1 MQSNVRIEHTG
12 EEVMESVNVLGAME
26 PVFNMTRPTKT
37 NAYINTTKKLR
48 RYMADYT
55 NTKNIPGGVK
65 SGWYAIVTKVTGKV
79 WLSKTKNLQTTLN
92 RYRTTTYIPMELKSL
107 VDEGFAIFLTSKD
120 IDIDQLRFEL
130 DESNCLLQSSVG
142 NKSTVRLC
150 AVVHPT
156 GYYYL
161 TNVQVD
167 TFNPKVIVNRF
178 VNRVLDL
185 KHSSGQKSN
194 DKLHEFV
201 SVNAG
206 DLLREKGFE
215 VCELGDFKTTEE
227 VIKVV
232 DNYHSK
238 QADKICLNHV
248 FNNH

>member
-1 MQSNVRIEHTG
+1 
-12 EEVMESVNVLGAME
+12 
-26 PVFNMTRPTKT
+26 MTK
-37 NAYINTTKKLR
+37 IKHKL
-48 RYMADYT
+48 
-55 NTKNIPGGVK
+55 
-65 SGWYAIVTKVTGKV
+65 S
-79 WLSKTKNLQTTLN
+79 LTLN
-92 RYRTTTYIPMELKSL
+92 WLIPHDLQSPFTKYMGSALLNELHNLKLQYKEAGMRYHTCN
-107 VDEGFAIFLTSKD
+107 
-120 IDIDQLRFEL
+120 DIDQLRFEL